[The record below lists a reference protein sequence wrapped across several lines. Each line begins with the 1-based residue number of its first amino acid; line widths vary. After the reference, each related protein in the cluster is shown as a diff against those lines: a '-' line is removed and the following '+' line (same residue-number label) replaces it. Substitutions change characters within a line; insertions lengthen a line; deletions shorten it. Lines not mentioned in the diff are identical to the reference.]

1 MMNSTSMKKI
11 KQGLRRCSIGAMG
24 NSGSG
29 KPVITDEDL
38 DYIAEHTS
46 VSREDV
52 SMRFDA
58 FIKHHPDGKIN
69 RKDFR
74 SMITTCYPEM
84 HNCKKLEKHIFRMYD
99 TDGDGTIDFREFM
112 ILLYIMSS
120 GTPEENLGQIF
131 RIFDKN
137 NDGSITRDE
146 MQRIVKDLFELFN
159 PEDRKMSKEQRRRSS
174 VALANSAFEEMDAN
188 ADGMVTKEEFMNAV
202 RSHDKISNMLA
213 LKIVDIFVTS
223 DDNEEIEEEPV

>member
-1 MMNSTSMKKI
+1 MKKI
-11 KQGLRRCSIGAMG
+11 KQGIRRCSIGAIG
-24 NSGSG
+24 SSTSG
-29 KPVITDEDL
+29 KPVITEGNNGIKCIEYKSLEKNFISWIITKIFIYKNAEDL

-46 VSREDV
+46 ISREDV

-137 NDGSITRDE
+137 NDGSIT
-146 MQRIVKDLFELFN
+146 
-159 PEDRKMSKEQRRRSS
+159 
-174 VALANSAFEEMDAN
+174 
-188 ADGMVTKEEFMNAV
+188 
-202 RSHDKISNMLA
+202 
-213 LKIVDIFVTS
+213 
-223 DDNEEIEEEPV
+223 

>member
-1 MMNSTSMKKI
+1 M
-11 KQGLRRCSIGAMG
+11 
-24 NSGSG
+24 
-29 KPVITDEDL
+29 
-38 DYIAEHTS
+38 
-46 VSREDV
+46 SREDV

-137 NDGSITRDE
+137 NDGSIT
-146 MQRIVKDLFELFN
+146 
-159 PEDRKMSKEQRRRSS
+159 
-174 VALANSAFEEMDAN
+174 
-188 ADGMVTKEEFMNAV
+188 
-202 RSHDKISNMLA
+202 
-213 LKIVDIFVTS
+213 
-223 DDNEEIEEEPV
+223 

>member
-1 MMNSTSMKKI
+1 MLNWCNSQHNKWKTSHNRRYI
-11 KQGLRRCSIGAMG
+11 KYKWIRVQLKQIWLIAIQANGRNVEIIVFL
-24 NSGSG
+24 
-29 KPVITDEDL
+29 VILEDL
-38 DYIAEHTS
+38 DYIAQHTS

-84 HNCKKLEKHIFRMYD
+84 NNCKKLEKHIFRMYD

-120 GTPEENLGQIF
+120 GTAEENLGQIF

-137 NDGSITRDE
+137 NDGSIT
-146 MQRIVKDLFELFN
+146 
-159 PEDRKMSKEQRRRSS
+159 
-174 VALANSAFEEMDAN
+174 
-188 ADGMVTKEEFMNAV
+188 
-202 RSHDKISNMLA
+202 
-213 LKIVDIFVTS
+213 
-223 DDNEEIEEEPV
+223 